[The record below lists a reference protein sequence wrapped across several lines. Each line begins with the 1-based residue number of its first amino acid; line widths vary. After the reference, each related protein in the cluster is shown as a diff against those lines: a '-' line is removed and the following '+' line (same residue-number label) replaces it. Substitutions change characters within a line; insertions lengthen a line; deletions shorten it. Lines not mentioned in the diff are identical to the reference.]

1 MAMVSKSRL
10 CIRVWILKSS
20 TNISRRQM
28 VHEMKAIVP
37 HLVRFICFVPIAQL
51 AFAAYRNSLGP
62 DPADALATGTGEWA
76 LRFLI
81 LSLCVTPFR
90 KIFGLAVIA
99 PFRRTFGL
107 LALLY
112 ASIHVLVYVAFL
124 LQFRWSEIFEDV
136 LERPYISVGFI
147 SFCILIILGI
157 TSPKWVVRRLGR
169 KWKLVH
175 TAVYPASILAIIHLL
190 WILRADVAEAL
201 FYAMILL
208 PILGYRVVLYIVR
221 TH

>member
-1 MAMVSKSRL
+1 
-10 CIRVWILKSS
+10 
-20 TNISRRQM
+20 
-28 VHEMKAIVP
+28 
-37 HLVRFICFVPIAQL
+37 VPIAQL

-107 LALLY
+107 VALLY

-175 TAVYPASILAIIHLL
+175 TAVYPASILAIIQLL

-208 PILGYRVVLYIVR
+208 PILGYRVVLYIAR